1 MAMIITVTQ
10 LILEFEASRTDIKKE
25 MEDVVKTFAP
35 AIQSAVF
42 DLDDELIETILTG
55 INENAIVV
63 GVNLEGDRNEDLLQ
77 VGKKNLE
84 GRELGFFDKQFSIQM
99 EILHPD
105 EKILLGEVRL
115 ISDNSVIYNRLKV
128 GILLIIINSFLKTAV
143 LWVIM
148 IYFLR
153 KYLASPID
161 QFTQQLNI
169 LDFSNLKPISLAYPF
184 KNELARMHGSF
195 NALISGLMSNSFI
208 ASSAIS
214 TICITGSIFSRML

>member
-84 GRELGFFDKQFSIQM
+84 GRELGFFDKQFSI
-99 EILHPD
+99 
-105 EKILLGEVRL
+105 
-115 ISDNSVIYNRLKV
+115 
-128 GILLIIINSFLKTAV
+128 
-143 LWVIM
+143 
-148 IYFLR
+148 
-153 KYLASPID
+153 
-161 QFTQQLNI
+161 
-169 LDFSNLKPISLAYPF
+169 F
-184 KNELARMHGSF
+184 KRND
-195 NALISGLMSNSFI
+195 
-208 ASSAIS
+208 
-214 TICITGSIFSRML
+214 